1 MLTWGLDPRNG
12 VRTLADTCVAS
23 RHTKHPCRQSTADAM
38 QADDSTNFTAVWV
51 FNPSEKK
58 LDVFPE
64 FEVVPDSNSA
74 DGGFTLEPP
83 AAGYKSAVWS
93 TQFEPDTWVRKDD
106 PRHKELKAQG
116 LKH

>member
-1 MLTWGLDPRNG
+1 MRVT
-12 VRTLADTCVAS
+12 
-23 RHTKHPCRQSTADAM
+23 

-58 LDVFPE
+58 LDVFQE
-64 FEVVPDSNSA
+64 FEVMPDSNAA
-74 DGGFTLEPP
+74 DGGFTVEPP
-83 AAGYKSAVWS
+83 EAGYKHVVWS
-93 TQFEPDTWVRKDD
+93 TQYEPDTWIRKDD